1 MRIFVYKVIILFF
14 AIFFLYHFTLGH
26 TIYEFQNK
34 FYSTLDKKTI
44 DVFKNKV
51 RKELNKSLSKDRII
65 KKEDA
70 ILINK
75 FLNKITN
82 DLKNVN

>member
-1 MRIFVYKVIILFF
+1 MQF
-14 AIFFLYHFTLGH
+14 FFLYHFTLGH